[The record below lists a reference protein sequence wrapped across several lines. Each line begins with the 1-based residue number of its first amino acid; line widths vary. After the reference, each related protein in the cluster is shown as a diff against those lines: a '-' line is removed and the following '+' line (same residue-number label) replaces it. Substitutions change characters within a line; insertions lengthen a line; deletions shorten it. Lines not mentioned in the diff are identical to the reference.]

1 MIAAVVAGGTQHS
14 DTVVELDQTSAGP
27 QRASAT
33 GSGSRRAVNALRS
46 PVEKE

>member
-14 DTVVELDQTSAGP
+14 DTVVELDQT

-33 GSGSRRAVNALRS
+33 GARSGSRRALSALRS